1 MQKANTVYCVK
12 DKYGKIYAR
21 GVVSTRDIP
30 IGNLFSLGSIDM
42 KLNDI
47 RTPQK
52 LNLEVRLENSDIV
65 NDWDFWVYPDKVK
78 LTQGNVYTTDTL
90 DEKAISI
97 L

>member
-1 MQKANTVYCVK
+1 
-12 DKYGKIYAR
+12 
-21 GVVSTRDIP
+21 
-30 IGNLFSLGSIDM
+30 M

-78 LTQGNVYTTDTL
+78 LTQGHS
-90 DEKAISI
+90 EKYLSYVAGAS
-97 L
+97 